1 MKRVSMPGRVAALA
15 AVVFLVIVA
24 GPPRSVAATPKF
36 KTGTVLKRTY
46 DFKQA
51 GKEMEYCLY
60 IPKAYNKSKAWP
72 LMVAL
77 HGLHSSARQ
86 ILQYP
91 GLTKQ
96 AEKHGFIVVAP
107 MGYNDRGWYGSL
119 GWKMKRGSPEN
130 LGELSEKD
138 VMNVL
143 AITRRELN
151 IDNRRIYLMGH
162 SMGGG
167 GTWHLGLKYPK
178 LWAGLAP
185 IAPATYRSPEALT
198 KIKDMPVIV
207 VQGDSDKLVP
217 VAMAR
222 RWVAK
227 MKQLK
232 MDYSYIEVA
241 GGGHVRIA
249 FGEYQA
255 KIFEFLS
262 SRKRKVPAKNV
273 TPGAGSKPS
282 AGGGKVKPA
291 AAKNRYS
298 GDLKHYEAR
307 TFTDKAGKSINYHL
321 MKPVDFDAKKSY
333 PVLLFLHGRGG
344 CGSKNKKNLTDANVP
359 KIFAADALRA
369 KYPAIVLVPQCPR
382 GSFWAGSLFGRKRP
396 TMDALVIGMLDA
408 VGKEFKTDK
417 NRLYITGLSLG
428 GFGTFGTVSARPDLF
443 AAAAP
448 VCGGWPG
455 AKGVKGMAA
464 VPFWIFHGGADN
476 VVPAMLSKSIAD
488 ALKAAGGT
496 VKHTE
501 YPGVGHNSWTRAYN
515 TPELWEWLFAQKKK
529 PSGRK

>member
-1 MKRVSMPGRVAALA
+1 MKHASVQGRFAMLVAAAVLVLA
-15 AVVFLVIVA
+15 A

-36 KTGTVLKRTY
+36 KTGTVLRRTY
-46 DFKQA
+46 EFKQA

-60 IPKAYNKSKAWP
+60 IPKAYDKSKAWP

-77 HGLHSSARQ
+77 HGLHSSAWQ
-86 ILQYP
+86 ILHYP
-91 GLTKQ
+91 GLTEQ

-107 MGYNDRGWYGSL
+107 MGYNDRGWYGSM

-167 GTWHLGLKYPK
+167 GTWHLGLKYPE

-185 IAPATYRSPEALT
+185 IAPAIYRGPEALT

-207 VQGDSDKLVP
+207 VQGDADKLVP
-217 VAMAR
+217 VAIAR
-222 RWVAK
+222 KWVAR

-232 MDYSYIEVA
+232 MDHSYIEVA

-249 FGEYQA
+249 FDEYQA

-262 SRKRKVPAKNV
+262 SRKRKVPARSV

-282 AGGGKVKPA
+282 AGGGKVKPPA
-291 AAKNRYS
+291 TKNRYD

-333 PVLLFLHGRGG
+333 PVLLFLHGMGG
-344 CGSKNKKNLTDANVP
+344 CGSNNKKNLTDAGVP
-359 KIFAADALRA
+359 KIFTDDALRR

-382 GSFWAGSLFGRKRP
+382 GSFWAGSIRGRKLP
-396 TMDALVIGMLDA
+396 TMDALVIGMLQA
-408 VGKEFKTDK
+408 VCKEFHADK
-417 NRLYITGLSLG
+417 RRLYITGLSLG
-428 GFGTFGTVSARPDLF
+428 GFGTFGTVSARPDIF

-476 VVPAMLSKSIAD
+476 VVPASLSKAMAD
-488 ALKAAGGT
+488 ALKAAGGR

-501 YPGVGHNSWTRAYN
+501 YPGVAHNSWTRAYN

-529 PSGRK
+529 SAAGK

>member
-1 MKRVSMPGRVAALA
+1 MLA
-15 AVVFLVIVA
+15 AVVPILAA
-24 GPPRSVAATPKF
+24 GSLRAEVRTPKL
-36 KTGTVLKRTY
+36 KTGTVLRRTY
-46 DFKQA
+46 EFKQA

-60 IPKAYNKSKAWP
+60 VPKAYDKSRAWP

-77 HGLHSSARQ
+77 HGLHSSAWQ
-86 ILQYP
+86 ILHYP

-96 AEKHGFIVVAP
+96 AEKYGFIVVAP
-107 MGYNDRGWYGSL
+107 MGYNDRGWYGSR
-119 GWKMKRGSPEN
+119 GWKMRRSSPEN

-143 AITRRELN
+143 AVTRRELN
-151 IDNRRIYLMGH
+151 VDNRRIYLMGH

-167 GTWHLGLKYPK
+167 GTWYLGLKYPAI
-178 LWAGLAP
+178 WAGLAP
-185 IAPATYRSPEALT
+185 IAPAIYSSPEALT
-198 KIKDMPVIV
+198 KIKDIPVIV
-207 VQGDSDKLVP
+207 VQGDSDRLVP
-217 VAMAR
+217 VATAR

-227 MKQLK
+227 MKELK

-249 FGEYQA
+249 FDNMP

-262 SRKRKVPAKNV
+262 SRKRKVPAGPV
-273 TPGAGSKPS
+273 ASGAGSKPAES
-282 AGGGKVKPA
+282 GEKVKPA
-291 AAKNRYS
+291 KMTNRYG

-307 TFTDKAGKSINYHL
+307 TFTDKSGKSINYHL

-333 PVLLFLHGRGG
+333 PVLLFLHGMGG
-344 CGSKNKKNLTDANVP
+344 CGSNNKKNLTDAGVP
-359 KIFAADALRA
+359 KIFADDTLRR
-369 KYPAIVLVPQCPR
+369 KYPAVVVVPQCPR
-382 GSFWAGSLFGRKRP
+382 GSFWAGSIRGRKQP
-396 TMDALVIGMLDA
+396 TMEALVIGMIET
-408 VGKEFKTDK
+408 VCKEFNADK

-428 GFGTFGTVSARPDLF
+428 GFGTFGIVSARCDLF

-455 AKGVKGMAA
+455 AKGVKDMAA
-464 VPFWIFHGGADN
+464 VPFWIFHGGADK
-476 VVPAMLSKSIAD
+476 VVPARFSREMAR

-515 TPELWEWLFAQKKK
+515 TPEFWKWLFAQKKSAAAVK
-529 PSGRK
+529 TTKTAS

>member
-1 MKRVSMPGRVAALA
+1 MLA
-15 AVVFLVIVA
+15 AVVLVL
-24 GPPRSVAATPKF
+24 VAAPLQSAAETPKL
-36 KTGTVLKRTY
+36 KTGTVIRQTY
-46 DFKQA
+46 EFKQA
-51 GKEMEYCLY
+51 KKEMEYCLY
-60 IPKAYNKSKAWP
+60 VPKAYDKSKAWP

-77 HGLHSSARQ
+77 HGLYSSPWQ
-86 ILQYP
+86 ILHYP

-96 AEKHGFIVVAP
+96 AEKYGFIVVAP
-107 MGYNDRGWYGSL
+107 MGYNKQGWYGSR
-119 GWKMKRGSPEN
+119 GWKMRRGSPAN

-151 IDNRRIYLMGH
+151 IDNRRIYLTGH

-167 GTWHLGLKYPK
+167 GTWHLGIKYPK

-185 IAPATYRSPEALT
+185 IAPAIYSSPDALA

-207 VQGDSDKLVP
+207 VQGDADRLVP
-217 VAMAR
+217 VAIAR
-222 RWVAK
+222 RWAAK

-232 MDYSYIEVA
+232 MDYIYIEVA
-241 GGGHVRIA
+241 GGDHVNIA
-249 FGEYQA
+249 FDNMA

-262 SRKRKVPAKNV
+262 RRKRKVPAKPV
-273 TPGAGSKPS
+273 APGAVSKPS
-282 AGGGKVKPA
+282 ASGDKVNPA
-291 AAKNRYS
+291 AKARYG

-307 TFTDKAGKSINYHL
+307 TFTDNADKSIKYHL

-333 PVLLFLHGRGG
+333 PVLLFLHGMGG
-344 CGSKNKKNLTDANVP
+344 CGSNNKKNLTDAGVP
-359 KIFAADALRA
+359 KIFADDKLRR

-382 GSFWAGSLFGRKRP
+382 GSFWAGSIRGRKRP
-396 TMDALVIGMLDA
+396 TMDALVIGMLEA
-408 VGKEFKTDK
+408 VGKEFKVDK
-417 NRLYITGLSLG
+417 RRCYITGLSLG

-443 AAAAP
+443 AAAVP
-448 VCGGWPG
+448 VCGGW
-455 AKGVKGMAA
+455 AKGKGIKGMAT

-476 VVPAMLSKSIAD
+476 VVPARLSKEMAD

-515 TPELWEWLFAQKKK
+515 TPGLWQWLFAQKKPEKK
-529 PSGRK
+529 PAAKTSQRN